1 MVLVVRATGN
11 GVRGEVLILRKHVV
25 SQALINQGAF
35 IFQKE
40 TSCFSSKMF
49 LKNEAAHNRPV
60 V

>member
-35 IFQKE
+35 IFLKE
-40 TSCFSSKMF
+40 T
-49 LKNEAAHNRPV
+49 
-60 V
+60 